1 MKSTRRSLRLRIA
14 ARLHTGVLRM
24 LDDRREAGLETLE
37 KLILGAVIIGAAS
50 AFALAFNG
58 KFDSL
63 LNAFKSAF

>member
-1 MKSTRRSLRLRIA
+1 MKSTRRSLA
-14 ARLHTGVLRM
+14 TRLHTGVLRM
-24 LDDRREAGLETLE
+24 LDDRSEAGLETLE